1 MKLLLKNYFS
11 TLIFIF
17 FIYFFYNS
25 FDYYHSFFQGKYQL
39 DFLPW
44 VSFTIIGAFHFVIGA
59 YTVLLLP
66 FYYIHQEKGKALL
79 IVEYFIKKI
88 QNFSYKIQPQ
98 EKVAVLAWGVKMFFA
113 PLMIFWILWHVFS
126 LLSSYDI
133 LIKTGTQ
140 GIPFIDLFNN
150 SIFWLCFNTIFFVDV
165 FFFTCGYLFES
176 PYLKNTIKS
185 VEPTVFWW
193 FVALACYPPFNS
205 YTNIILKWYSND
217 FPQFQNVYL
226 HIWFNVW
233 ILLLMAIYS
242 WASFAL
248 GFKASNLTNRGIVK
262 KGPYRYVRHPAYIA
276 KNIAWWIGGFPA
288 LYWAFHANDFNL
300 LTLVLFSLASWTG
313 IYFLRALTE
322 EWHLSQDKEYREY
335 KKEVP
340 YRFIPYIY

>member
-150 SIFWLCFNTIFFVDV
+150 SIF
-165 FFFTCGYLFES
+165 
-176 PYLKNTIKS
+176 
-185 VEPTVFWW
+185 
-193 FVALACYPPFNS
+193 
-205 YTNIILKWYSND
+205 
-217 FPQFQNVYL
+217 
-226 HIWFNVW
+226 
-233 ILLLMAIYS
+233 
-242 WASFAL
+242 
-248 GFKASNLTNRGIVK
+248 NRFD
-262 KGPYRYVRHPAYIA
+262 
-276 KNIAWWIGGFPA
+276 N
-288 LYWAFHANDFNL
+288 
-300 LTLVLFSLASWTG
+300 
-313 IYFLRALTE
+313 
-322 EWHLSQDKEYREY
+322 
-335 KKEVP
+335 
-340 YRFIPYIY
+340 